1 MTSLSE
7 FRSLTVPPLLCPS
20 HGAFPAEFCGHP
32 RYHPK
37 TQLHQITRGEL
48 CYVFSVSPRSLERG
62 FGILECERFQILR
75 DFQQSRKYLWF
86 SPIYVFRA
94 SIWYLRGL
102 CLFSPMPG
110 IHMPSPS
117 SFLSCWRREEDM
129 ADATEF
135 LLADVGSSGDLQTTQ
150 IFDYK

>member
-1 MTSLSE
+1 M
-7 FRSLTVPPLLCPS
+7 LCI
-20 HGAFPAEFCGHP
+20 
-32 RYHPK
+32 
-37 TQLHQITRGEL
+37 L
-48 CYVFSVSPRSLERG
+48 VFSVSPQNFREG

-110 IHMPSPS
+110 IHMPSPPPAS
-117 SFLSCWRREEDM
+117 SFLRREEDM
-129 ADATEF
+129 MVDATEL
-135 LLADVGSSGDLQTTQ
+135 LLAAVVKSPRDLKEE
-150 IFDYK
+150 IFAYE